1 MRGVMVAALALLVGC
16 GGDDEGTGSRV
27 DDIMALTGDAAA
39 GETVFA
45 NNCAVCHGADGTGGS
60 GPDITGEDSAE
71 EVAEIVLNGEEG
83 MTAFDGVLTDQEIAD
98 VVAYVTETL

>member
-16 GGDDEGTGSRV
+16 GGDGGGGSRV

-39 GETVFA
+39 GATVFDA
-45 NNCAVCHGADGTGGS
+45 NCAVCHGADGTGGS
-60 GPDITGEDSAE
+60 GPDITSKSNPD
-71 EVAEIVLNGEEG
+71 EVAGYVLDGAEG

-98 VVAYVTETL
+98 VVAYVTESL